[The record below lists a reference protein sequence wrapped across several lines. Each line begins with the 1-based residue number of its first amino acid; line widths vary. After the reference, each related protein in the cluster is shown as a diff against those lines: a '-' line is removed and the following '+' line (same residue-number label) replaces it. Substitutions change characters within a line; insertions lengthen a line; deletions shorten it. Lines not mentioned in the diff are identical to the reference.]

1 MSEIKV
7 NSIKGVGASTAA
19 ITVNNTDGTCT
30 ANLTN
35 RTNKNL
41 VVNGACLIAQRGTS
55 SDSSSYQT
63 VDRFAHIGSG
73 WDNAMTQS
81 QVDVSSGTTPYTLGF
96 RKAFKLQNGNQTSGV
111 QDGDNVLIRYKVEAQ
126 DIANSGWNY
135 LSSSSNITLS
145 FWIKSS
151 VAKNFYF
158 NFIAPDGS
166 SRNYPMETGSLTA
179 DTWTKVTKTIPGN
192 QYLIFDNDNGVGL
205 QIDWWAYAGANYTA
219 SSVTLNQWA
228 LYSSGN
234 RVPDDAS
241 TWYTTNDATLEITG
255 VQLEVGSVATDFEHL
270 GFADELRRCQRYY
283 AKYQGTAY
291 SIFIVT
297 TGYGSN
303 ETDSRGVFNFI
314 TEMRTNSPSFTYSS
328 SSHFQDMS
336 GKQLNLF
343 QLADSGATTKY
354 AGIRTIFS
362 QSFADQ
368 GKSYVIRGA
377 NTTSA
382 YFAFDSEL

>member
-1 MSEIKV
+1 
-7 NSIKGVGASTAA
+7 
-19 ITVNNTDGTCT
+19 
-30 ANLTN
+30 
-35 RTNKNL
+35 
-41 VVNGACLIAQRGTS
+41 
-55 SDSSSYQT
+55 
-63 VDRFAHIGSG
+63 
-73 WDNAMTQS
+73 
-81 QVDVSSGTTPYTLGF
+81 
-96 RKAFKLQNGNQTSGV
+96 
-111 QDGDNVLIRYKVEAQ
+111 
-126 DIANSGWNY
+126 
-135 LSSSSNITLS
+135 
-145 FWIKSS
+145 
-151 VAKNFYF
+151 
-158 NFIAPDGS
+158 
-166 SRNYPMETGSLTA
+166 
-179 DTWTKVTKTIPGN
+179 
-192 QYLIFDNDNGVGL
+192 
-205 QIDWWAYAGANYTA
+205 
-219 SSVTLNQWA
+219 
-228 LYSSGN
+228 
-234 RVPDDAS
+234 
-241 TWYTTNDATLEITG
+241 
-255 VQLEVGSVATDFEHL
+255 QLEVGSVATDFEHL